1 MSSILPAMALSNG
14 NVLDCEAEEA
24 PPISSNGPGAVERP
38 SYTMLHYVTPTYSFL
53 SHERYG
59 MIWLCYTNDMDRFVF
74 SGSNMIEYDV
84 FRGQCFCLI
93 LQP

>member
-38 SYTMLHYVTPTYSFL
+38 SYTMLRQRILFETC
-53 SHERYG
+53 
-59 MIWLCYTNDMDRFVF
+59 LCYTNDMDRLVC
-74 SGSNMIEYDV
+74 SAKI
-84 FRGQCFCLI
+84 
-93 LQP
+93 